1 MLGSAKVIR
10 IIKNIV
16 ESIAQ
21 ARDLALLPHYYR
33 EIVSLYFPIYIY
45 IYTKIIHKTNIS

>member
-1 MLGSAKVIR
+1 MRGSAKVKK
-10 IIKNIV
+10 IIKNIA

-21 ARDLALLPHYYR
+21 ARDLALLPHYYG
-33 EIVSLYFPIYIY
+33 EIVSLYLP

>member
-1 MLGSAKVIR
+1 MRGSAEVIR
-10 IIKNIV
+10 IIKYIE

-33 EIVSLYFPIYIY
+33 EIVSLYLP